1 MMSEYEDAVK
11 KYTYNPETG
20 VVFSKLRRRGVA
32 KMGMLLGKPRRAYQ
46 IAFLLMEGYI
56 PETIDHKDG
65 NRDNCKWSN
74 LRAATRKQQSAN
86 TTKAG
91 VYRWPSGVYYYQ
103 LMVDGKRYYETGFS
117 TWDAANAAHK
127 AKCLELQGDFAVQ
140 LRDE

>member
-1 MMSEYEDAVK
+1 MNDQEAAK
-11 KYTYNPETG
+11 AKYTYDPLTG
-20 VVFSKLRRRGVA
+20 VVWSKLKRRQVL
-32 KMGMLLGKPRRAYQ
+32 KNGMVNGKQRRPYE
-46 IAFLLMEGYI
+46 IAFLIMEGYL
-56 PETIDHKDG
+56 PRTIDHRDG
-65 NRDNCKWSN
+65 DNSNNRWEN
-74 LRAATRKQQSAN
+74 LRAATPGQQSAN

-140 LRDE
+140 LRNR